1 MTTLWATADLHF
13 GHKHVIDMCKRPFKD
28 TKSMAAGLIER
39 WNDNVAKT
47 DIVYLLGDVSFLTP
61 SQTRPLL
68 DRLHGSIV
76 LIFGNHDDKRMRK
89 LSRWTAVRQTM
100 SILYDGYDLHMSHH
114 PPMMSMIGSPGMRD
128 LWLHGHL
135 HSKTPGTLPMHDVGV
150 DANGW
155 EPVRLDDIV
164 AKARQRE
171 QSLATLKNLIGG

>member
-1 MTTLWATADLHF
+1 MTTLWATSDLHF
-13 GHKHVIDMCKRPFKD
+13 GHKQAVAGFGRPFKD
-28 TKSMAAGLIER
+28 ADDMDEQLIER
-39 WNDNVAKT
+39 FNAVVGKT
-47 DIVYLLGDVSFLTP
+47 DVTYLLGDVSFLTP

-135 HSKTPGTLPMHDVGV
+135 HSKTPGTLPMYDVGV